1 MLAQFKPLL
10 AAVLLG
16 AVAVALP
23 YTPPQLSHG
32 EDFASRDTGVDASA
46 PRDTLSDPGCK
57 EPPCFKRLDGAK
69 VTHVPRHGLF
79 ARAPSDEHPAK
90 LHGLAASVARGHPH
104 KALADPAC
112 DKPPCVKKDLN
123 EVNPIHD
130 ARGHPHKALAD
141 PACDKP
147 PCVNKNPTEVNPI
160 HVMNGV
166 LHEGERPTTST
177 LGSEHDHGQGGGVD
191 VKRGFDNRG
200 QKAPEV
206 PKFNPAKAPSVPK
219 CEHPPCPKPHY
230 EGSEVARDQAQDPG
244 VDGKLHEQ
252 RSPEVSEPP
261 TLTPAERG
269 DDGFGPSP
277 WPGFSRGRTGFP
289 GCTHPPCKRHR
300 GEDEKRDEQDQ
311 MTRDFEML
319 GQTTGNLQGRSPRIP
334 SCPECLEAGSTEVE
348 EKNERDGGHSED
360 GASIAEFLTRAEAT
374 SLLPNIAHSKQV
386 AAELAQSYEKTFGRT
401 LATSLVGDDKA
412 EVRGGTFGGPID
424 RKKIGE
430 ELARSYE
437 KEFGHSPGKRDGNA
451 PQV

>member
-32 EDFASRDTGVDASA
+32 QEFASRDTGVDASA

-57 EPPCFKRLDGAK
+57 VPPCFKRLDGAK
-69 VTHVPRHGLF
+69 VTHVPRHSLF
-79 ARAPSDEHPAK
+79 ARAPSDEHTAK
-90 LHGLAASVARGHPH
+90 LHGFAASVARGHPH

-147 PCVNKNPTEVNPI
+147 PCVKKHIDEVKPNHEARGHPHKVLADPACDKPPCVNKNPTEVNPI

-166 LHEGERPTTST
+166 LHDRERPTTST

-230 EGSEVARDQAQDPG
+230 EGSKVARDQAQDTG
-244 VDGKLHEQ
+244 VDGKLYEQ

-269 DDGFGPSP
+269 DDGFGPSL

-289 GCTHPPCKRHR
+289 GCTHPPCKRPH

-319 GQTTGNLQGRSPRIP
+319 GQTTDNLQGRSRRIP

-348 EKNERDGGHSED
+348 EKNERDG
-360 GASIAEFLTRAEAT
+360 
-374 SLLPNIAHSKQV
+374 
-386 AAELAQSYEKTFGRT
+386 
-401 LATSLVGDDKA
+401 
-412 EVRGGTFGGPID
+412 
-424 RKKIGE
+424 
-430 ELARSYE
+430 
-437 KEFGHSPGKRDGNA
+437 
-451 PQV
+451 